1 VLPLADLRADC
12 SRCRA
17 LCCVVP
23 GFTRSSEFAFD
34 KPPGTPCRHIAADF
48 RCGIHADLRERG
60 MSGCTVFDCF
70 GAGQRVTATTA
81 DWRDLDPGEVFDAF
95 VVVHR
100 LHELLWYLADALSR
114 PETTT
119 LYAELHLA
127 ADRLDTL
134 AGGLPH
140 ELAVVDLGAEREAV
154 DGLLRS
160 AGALV
165 RRGTHGP
172 DHERGDLAGR
182 MLRGADLRG
191 ANLRGVSLIGADLSG
206 ADLRRADVIGADF
219 RGANLSGADL
229 GDALFVTQVQVN
241 GAHGDAATRIP
252 RPLARPSHWSAE
264 PVSLTS
270 GRL

>member
-48 RCGIHADLRERG
+48 RCGIHDDLRGRG

-70 GAGQRVTATTA
+70 GAGQRVTATTP
-81 DWRDLDPGEVFDAF
+81 DWRAIDPGEVFDAF

-114 PETTT
+114 PETTP
-119 LYAELHLA
+119 LYAELHQA

-134 AGGLPH
+134 AGGLPQ
-140 ELAVVDLGAEREAV
+140 ELAVVDLPAERQAV

-160 AGALV
+160 AGELV
-165 RRGTHGP
+165 RRGTDGP

-182 MLRGADLRG
+182 TLRRADLRG
-191 ANLRGVSLIGADLSG
+191 ANLRGASLIGADLSG

-219 RGANLSGADL
+219 RGADLSGADL
-229 GDALFVTQVQVN
+229 GDALYLTQVQVN
-241 GAHGDAATRIP
+241 GSHGDRATRIP
-252 RPLARPSHWSAE
+252 QPLARPTHWRAE
-264 PVSLTS
+264 PASVTI